1 MLGIVWRQGFQVK
14 AAFKLRVWVTAGLLA
29 FTLFAPP
36 PVQAFTAEPVL
47 SRADSTC
54 DITGTV
60 LELRAVERSP
70 WTDGTPTTLAI
81 YETHI
86 QVSIH
91 KRRPHRDSAPAES
104 PCRKPLETN
113 ELRTYKLCSSSKPK
127 RGDRI
132 TGTEGGSTGSTRVA
146 RCLFDLVVLNT
157 EPKKN

>member
-1 MLGIVWRQGFQVK
+1 MLVIVWRQGFQVK
-14 AAFKLRVWVTAGLLA
+14 AAFQLRVWVTAGLIA

-36 PVQAFTAEPVL
+36 VRAFTPEPVL

-54 DITGTV
+54 DIMGTV
-60 LELRAVERSP
+60 VELRAVERSP

-91 KRRPHRDSAPAES
+91 KRRPHRETAPAES
-104 PCRKPLETN
+104 PCRKALETN

-132 TGTEGGSTGSTRVA
+132 TGTEGGSTGSNRVA
-146 RCLFDLVVLNT
+146 RCLFDLVVLSS
-157 EPKKN
+157 PDQKKN